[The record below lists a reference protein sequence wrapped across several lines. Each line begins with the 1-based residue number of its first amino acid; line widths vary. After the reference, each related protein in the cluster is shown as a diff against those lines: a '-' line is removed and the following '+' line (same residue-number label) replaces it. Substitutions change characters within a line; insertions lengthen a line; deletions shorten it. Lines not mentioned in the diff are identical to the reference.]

1 MTERQALR
9 LSGLHD
15 EILRQALDMGFTAE
29 QVRPRALPA

>member
-1 MTERQALR
+1 MTERQAMR

-15 EILRQALDMGFTAE
+15 EIRRQSLDMGFTAE